1 MKDSKFTGLVV
12 AEGVNSNGTP
22 WFLGSLESGDNVIIG
37 RTEDEVSRRTGKIFR
52 YQPSKGNKGQFEVL
66 GYFVN

>member
-37 RTEDEVSRRTGKIFR
+37 RTEDEVSLAKSLGINHLRATKVN
-52 YQPSKGNKGQFEVL
+52 SKYL
-66 GYFVN
+66 GTL